1 MAVRPRTYGSG
12 AMRSSIPDIP
22 ARTVLRVVW
31 IVVLSVLALYLVY
44 LLRQPIGWVLTAT
57 FVAIAVSG
65 PVNRLNRR
73 MRRGFA
79 ITIVYLAVIL
89 VPVGL
94 AALVVPPLV
103 TQGTNLAGDL
113 PAYAN
118 DVQDFVHKNERLR
131 KLDDKYDIT
140 GELNKQAASLPAK
153 VGDAAKVLGDIGLG
167 LVNSVFALINILI
180 LSVFIVA
187 GGRGWIDAAL
197 RLRPEAERERMRRVL
212 DSTASAVGGYVQ
224 GALTIALIAG
234 VQAFIVLELLGV
246 PFAAPLAVVAGLA
259 SLIPLVGA
267 TAAAVVIGL
276 VTLFNDFPTDTLI
289 WAVWAIIYQQLENT
303 IIQPQIQRRTVQV
316 QPFVVL
322 VAVLFGSTLLG
333 ILGAIVA
340 IPIAASLQILLRE
353 WWSWRQEA
361 RIAAIAGGE
370 APPGPLGP
378 LPSSGDDEGGGGGG
392 VVVPAT

>member
-1 MAVRPRTYGSG
+1 
-12 AMRSSIPDIP
+12 
-22 ARTVLRVVW
+22 VLRVVW

-44 LLRQPIGWVLTAT
+44 LLRKPIGWLLTAT
-57 FVAIAVSG
+57 FIAIALSG

-79 ITIVYLAVIL
+79 ITLVYLGLIL
-89 VPVGL
+89 VPIGL

-113 PAYAN
+113 PRYSN
-118 DVQDFVHKNERLR
+118 DVQDFVNKNERLR
-131 KLDDKYDIT
+131 QLDQKYDIT
-140 GELNKQAASLPAK
+140 GELNKQAATLPGR

-167 LVNSVFALINILI
+167 LVNSIFALVNILI
-180 LSVFIVA
+180 LSIFIVA
-187 GGRGWIDAAL
+187 GGRGWVDAAL
-197 RLRPEAERERMRRVL
+197 RLRPEAERDRVRRVL

-234 VQAFIVLELLGV
+234 VQAFVVLELLGV
-246 PFAAPLAVVAGLA
+246 PFAAPLAVFAGLA

-267 TAAAVVIGL
+267 TVAAILIGL
-276 VTLFNDFPTDTLI
+276 VTLFNDFPTDTVI
-289 WAVWAIIYQQLENT
+289 WAIWAIIYQQLENNL
-303 IIQPQIQRRTVQV
+303 IQPQVQRRTVQV
-316 QPFVVL
+316 QPIVVL

-340 IPIAASLQILLRE
+340 IPIAASIQILLRE

-361 RIAAIAGGE
+361 RMAAIAGGE
-370 APPGPLGP
+370 PPPPGPLGT
-378 LPSSGDDEGGGGGG
+378 SGSPPTDGDDDEGGGGGG
-392 VVVPAT
+392 VIVPAT

>member
-1 MAVRPRTYGSG
+1 LRASVPE
-12 AMRSSIPDIP
+12 IP

-31 IVVLSVLALYLVY
+31 IVVLSVLVLYLVY
-44 LLRQPIGWVLTAT
+44 LLRKPIGWVLTAA
-57 FVAIAVSG
+57 FIAIALSG
-65 PVNRLNRR
+65 PVNRLNRH

-79 ITIVYLAVIL
+79 ITLVYLGVIL
-89 VPVGL
+89 VPIGL
-94 AALVVPPLV
+94 TALVVPPLV

-113 PAYAN
+113 PQYAN
-118 DVQDFVHKNERLR
+118 DVQDFVNKNERLR
-131 KLDDKYDIT
+131 KLDQKYDIT

-180 LSVFIVA
+180 LSIFIVA

-197 RLRPEAERERMRRVL
+197 RLRPEGERERMRRVM

-224 GALTIALIAG
+224 GALTVALIAG

-246 PFAAPLAVVAGLA
+246 PFAAPLAVFAGLA

-267 TAAAVVIGL
+267 SVAAILIGL

-289 WAVWAIIYQQLENT
+289 WAVWAIIYQQIENN

-316 QPFVVL
+316 QPIVVL
-322 VAVLFGSTLLG
+322 IAVLFGSTLLG

-340 IPIAASLQILLRE
+340 IPLAASIQILLRE
-353 WWSWRQEA
+353 WWAWRQEA
-361 RIAAIAGGE
+361 RMAAITGGE
-370 APPGPLGP
+370 PPPGPTGP
-378 LPSSGDDEGGGGGG
+378 SAPPQPPGNGEGGNGGGGG
-392 VVVPAT
+392 VILPAT